1 MTFMT
6 KFLGAATVLAMT
18 SAVNAEPALMYDL
31 GGKFDGSF
39 NESAYNGAQ
48 RWAEETGESYREI
61 EVTQQPQRVQFATRL
76 AEAGFNPIVVLGFAN
91 GPTLEEVA
99 PKYPDTTF
107 AIIDMV
113 VDQPN
118 VRSIVF
124 TEHEG
129 SYLAGMLAA
138 MASETGTLGFVA
150 GMDIPLIRQFAC
162 GYAQG
167 AKSVNPDIDIVYG
180 RVSDDPTKAWSDT
193 GIASELAK
201 AQISQGADVIYA
213 AAGGAGEGALRAA
226 AEADLL
232 GIGVDSNQNGLFP
245 GKVLTSMLKRVDN
258 AVYNA
263 FSDGVDMET
272 GIVVMDLAAEG
283 VGYALDENNADLVTA
298 EMQATVDAARD
309 SIIAGETTVVS
320 YTENDSCP
328 AMDF

>member
-6 KFLGAATVLAMT
+6 KCLGAATLLAMST
-18 SAVNAEPALMYDL
+18 AVNAEPALMYDL

-129 SYLAGMLAA
+129 SYLAGM
-138 MASETGTLGFVA
+138 
-150 GMDIPLIRQFAC
+150 
-162 GYAQG
+162 
-167 AKSVNPDIDIVYG
+167 
-180 RVSDDPTKAWSDT
+180 
-193 GIASELAK
+193 
-201 AQISQGADVIYA
+201 
-213 AAGGAGEGALRAA
+213 
-226 AEADLL
+226 
-232 GIGVDSNQNGLFP
+232 
-245 GKVLTSMLKRVDN
+245 
-258 AVYNA
+258 
-263 FSDGVDMET
+263 
-272 GIVVMDLAAEG
+272 
-283 VGYALDENNADLVTA
+283 
-298 EMQATVDAARD
+298 
-309 SIIAGETTVVS
+309 
-320 YTENDSCP
+320 
-328 AMDF
+328 